1 MDKKVLV
8 DMVVEYLEKLLN
20 ALIDSAKEA
29 KDAATN
35 EESKAENKYDTRGLE
50 ASYLAGAQAER
61 AGVLLR
67 AIDTIRK
74 MTILSF
80 NDQKP
85 IQSSAIVEVEMDGD
99 EKRTFFFI
107 PTQGGIRLELNGQVI
122 QTISP
127 ESPIGKLLLNRE
139 VGDSFEMKTKDSSHE
154 YEILSVK

>member
-20 ALIDSAKEA
+20 ALLDSAKEA

-99 EKRTFFFI
+99 EKRTFF
-107 PTQGGIRLELNGQVI
+107 L
-122 QTISP
+122 S
-127 ESPIGKLLLNRE
+127 LLRVEFAL
-139 VGDSFEMKTKDSSHE
+139 SSMDR
-154 YEILSVK
+154 